1 MVNSLA
7 TIHFLPSLSTLF
19 AKFKY
24 QFNQTTMT
32 FFKKFLLGTISLLLL
47 CASCINKKPI
57 EIPLTIQQDSTD
69 LIEMAK
75 LARETLTAD
84 VADGLELRLWASD
97 SLAPDPIAL
106 DIDNK
111 GNIYITRSN
120 RAKNSEFD
128 IRGHRDWMTESI
140 ALESVEDRRAFLHK
154 TFAPELS
161 EENEWLPD
169 LNNDSIHDW
178 HDLAVEQDE
187 IWMLQDTDN
196 DGIADISTQIMTDF
210 NDEINDV
217 AGALLVR
224 DEDVFVG
231 IGPGMYRL
239 KDTNGD
245 KILDDKTS
253 VAEGFA
259 VHIGFSG
266 HGMSGA
272 IEGPDGK
279 IYWGIG
285 DIGANITTVD
295 GENHKYPNEGVIV
308 RCNPDGT
315 DFEVFAHGLRNTHE
329 FVFDAYGNIIS
340 SDNDGDHK
348 GESERLVHIVEGS
361 DAGWRAN
368 WQYGKYTD
376 PKNNGYN
383 VWMDEKLFTPHWEG
397 QAAYIMPPIQN
408 FHNGPTGM
416 IYNPGTAL
424 GKKWMDKFF
433 LVEFVGDPSRSHIW
447 SFDLQPKGASFELKS
462 DKSILSGVLPTGIDF
477 GPDGALYLADWVNGW
492 GTKNY
497 GRVWKLDVTEETN
510 DLAKERLRTQQLMTH
525 NYEEEKTDSLVSLL
539 SYGDMRIRQK
549 AQFELAKR
557 TFWGYRALEKAIIEE
572 ENQFARIHA
581 IWGIGQIA
589 ANDANEAQPL
599 LNLLH
604 DEDPEIIAQSVKVLG
619 DLRYEKAADSL
630 ISLTTH
636 KNDRVKF
643 YAAQALGRLKYENAI
658 DPLLAMIEAN
668 NDQDLY
674 LRHAAVLALARI
686 GNAEPLLALANSE
699 NRSLRIAAVMVLRK
713 LQDPKISIFLSDKDE
728 YIVTETARAINDDL
742 SIEAALPA
750 LAATLNNEKFE
761 SEPLLRRAINAAL
774 RVGGDEQL
782 EFLINFAK
790 RKNVSSDLRGEAL
803 AALGTWNNPSLLDRV
818 DGRYR
823 GEIIRENGQL
833 EEKIKKDIPAF
844 LKESHPEILIGISK
858 TISAIGINS
867 YNDDLYAIFKSN
879 RSPEVR
885 TAVLNALGQLK
896 FNKMET
902 AMSIGMKDK
911 NEQVRTAAVGLL
923 SQLNVS
929 KEKLPNIV
937 DPIFKKGSVSEQQR
951 MLNVLGDLP
960 DEKSNA
966 ILTSLINKASRN
978 QLKQGILL
986 DLMESV
992 KATENPELIAQLDH
1006 LKKAGFSADSFQET
1020 LYGGNWW
1027 AGRSVFNNN
1036 PTAQCVRCHSVN
1048 GSGGEVGP
1056 KLDNIGSILNRQ
1068 QLLEALIE
1076 PSARLAPGYGT
1087 VTITLKDGQKVK
1099 GVLIEENDKELL
1111 LRTSEA
1117 EPLRVPLMR
1126 IASRENSMSAMPAMG
1141 RMISRRE
1148 LRDLIEYLGS
1158 LKNKKRIIVGE
1169 DKEV

>member
-1 MVNSLA
+1 MGVIAL
-7 TIHFLPSLSTLF
+7 LF
-19 AKFKY
+19 FS
-24 QFNQTTMT
+24 
-32 FFKKFLLGTISLLLL
+32 I
-47 CASCINKKPI
+47 SCINKKPV
-57 EIPLTIQQDSTD
+57 EIPLTIQQDSTE

-75 LARETLTAD
+75 LARETITAE
-84 VADGLELRLWASD
+84 VADGLELSLWASD

-106 DIDNK
+106 DIDNE
-111 GNIYITRSN
+111 GNVYITRTN

-140 ALESVEDRRAFLHK
+140 SLESVEDRRAFLHK

-161 EENEWLPD
+161 KENEWLPD

-178 HDLAVEQDE
+178 QDLAVEQDE

-196 DGIADISTQIMTDF
+196 DGIADISTQIMNDF
-210 NDEINDV
+210 SNEINDV

-224 DEDVFVG
+224 DNDVFVG

-239 KDTNGD
+239 TDTNDD
-245 KILDDKTS
+245 KILDEKTS
-253 VAEGFA
+253 IAEGFA

-308 RCNPDGT
+308 RSNPDGSN
-315 DFEVFAHGLRNTHE
+315 FEVFAHGLRNTHE

-383 VWMDEKLFTPHWEG
+383 VWMDEKLFTPHWDG
-397 QAAYIMPPIQN
+397 QAAYIIPPIQN

-416 IYNPGTAL
+416 RYNPGTAL

-447 SFDLQPKGASFELKS
+447 SFDLKPKGASFELKS
-462 DKSILSGVLPTGIDF
+462 EESILSGVLPTGIDF

-497 GRVWKLDVTEETN
+497 GRVWKLDVTDQTN
-510 DLAKERLRTQQLMTH
+510 DLEQERLETQRLMTH
-525 NYEEEKTDSLVSLL
+525 NYEDDKTDNLIKLL
-539 SYGDMRIRQK
+539 SYNDMRIRQK

-557 TFWGYRALEKAIIEE
+557 TFWGYRALEKALTEE

-589 ANDANEAQPL
+589 AKDVDDAEPL
-599 LNLLH
+599 LNLLS
-604 DEDPEIIAQSVKVLG
+604 DEDPEIVAQSAKVLG
-619 DLRYEKAADSL
+619 DVRYGKAADSL
-630 ISLTTH
+630 IALTTH
-636 KNDRVKF
+636 QNDRVKF
-643 YAAQALGRLKYENAI
+643 YAAQALGRLKHENAI
-658 DPLLAMIEAN
+658 EPLLAMIEAN

-686 GNAEPLLALANSE
+686 GKAEPILALANNE
-699 NRSLRIAAVMVLRK
+699 NRSLRIAAVLVLRK
-713 LQDPKISIFLSDKDE
+713 LQDPKISIFLSDEDE
-728 YIVTETARAINDDL
+728 YIVTEAARAINDDL

-750 LAATLNNEKFE
+750 LAATLNNEKFT

-782 EFLINFAK
+782 DFLINFAK
-790 RKNVSSDLRGEAL
+790 RKSVSSDLRGEAL

-823 GEIIRENGQL
+823 GEIIRQNGQL
-833 EEKIKKDIPAF
+833 EEKIRKDIPSF
-844 LKESHPEILIGISK
+844 LNERQPEILIGISK
-858 TISAIGINS
+858 TLSAVGITD
-867 YNDDLYAIFKSN
+867 YNNELFSIFRYNKSA
-879 RSPEVR
+879 EVR
-885 TAVLNALGQLK
+885 ATVLNSLGQLK
-896 FNKMET
+896 FEQMET
-902 AMSIGMKDK
+902 AMSIGMKDS
-911 NEQVRTAAVGLL
+911 NEEVRTAAVGLL
-923 SQLNVS
+923 AQLNIP
-929 KEKLPNIV
+929 KEKLPSIV
-937 DPIFKKGSVSEQQR
+937 DPIFKRGSISEQQR

-960 DEKSNA
+960 VENSNA
-966 ILTSLINKASRN
+966 LLSSLINKASKD

-992 KATENPELIAQLDH
+992 NATENPKLIAQLDK
-1006 LKKAGFSADSFQET
+1006 LKEAGYSADSFQET

-1056 KLDNIGSILNRQ
+1056 KLDNIGNILNRQ

-1076 PSARLAPGYGT
+1076 PSIRLAPGYGT

-1158 LKNKKRIIVGE
+1158 LRNKKRVIEGE

>member
-1 MVNSLA
+1 
-7 TIHFLPSLSTLF
+7 
-19 AKFKY
+19 
-24 QFNQTTMT
+24 MT
-32 FFKKFLLGTISLLLL
+32 FLRKFLLGIIALS
-47 CASCINKKPI
+47 SCVSCFNKKPV

-75 LARETLTAD
+75 LARETITAE
-84 VADGLELRLWASD
+84 VADGLELSLWASD

-106 DIDNK
+106 DIDNE
-111 GNIYITRSN
+111 GNVYITRTN

-140 ALESVEDRRAFLHK
+140 SLESVEDRRAFLHK

-161 EENEWLPD
+161 KENEWLPD

-178 HDLAVEQDE
+178 QDLAVEQDE

-196 DGIADISTQIMTDF
+196 DGIADISTQIMNDF
-210 NDEINDV
+210 SDEINDV

-224 DEDVFVG
+224 DNDIFVG

-239 KDTNGD
+239 TDTNGD
-245 KILDDKTS
+245 KILDEKTS
-253 VAEGFA
+253 IAEGFA

-308 RCNPDGT
+308 RSNPDGSN
-315 DFEVFAHGLRNTHE
+315 FEVFAHGLRNTHE

-376 PKNNGYN
+376 PKNNSYN
-383 VWMDEKLFTPHWEG
+383 VWMDEKLFTPRWND
-397 QAAYIMPPIQN
+397 QAAYIIPPIQN

-447 SFDLQPKGASFELKS
+447 SFDLKPKGASFELKS
-462 DKSILSGVLPTGIDF
+462 EESILSGVLPTGIDF

-497 GRVWKLDVTEETN
+497 GRVWKLDVTDQTN
-510 DLAKERLRTQQLMTH
+510 DLEQERLETQRLMTH
-525 NYEEEKTDSLVSLL
+525 NYEDDKTDNLIKLL
-539 SYGDMRIRQK
+539 SYDDMRIRQK

-557 TFWGYRALEKAIIEE
+557 TFWGYRALEKALTEE

-589 ANDANEAQPL
+589 AKDVDDAQPL
-599 LNLLH
+599 LNLLS
-604 DEDPEIIAQSVKVLG
+604 DEDPEIVAQSAKVLG
-619 DLRYEKAADSL
+619 DVRYGKAADSL
-630 ISLTTH
+630 IALTTH
-636 KNDRVKF
+636 QNDRVKF
-643 YAAQALGRLKYENAI
+643 YAAQALGRLKHENAI
-658 DPLLAMIEAN
+658 EPLLAMIEAN

-686 GNAEPLLALANSE
+686 GKAEPIVALANNE
-699 NRSLRIAAVMVLRK
+699 NRSLRIAAVLVLRK
-713 LQDPKISIFLSDKDE
+713 LQDPNISIFLSDKDE
-728 YIVTETARAINDDL
+728 YIVTEAARAINDDL

-750 LAATLNNEKFE
+750 LAATLNNEKFT

-782 EFLINFAK
+782 DFLINFAK
-790 RKNVSSDLRGEAL
+790 RKSVSSDLRGEAL

-823 GEIIRENGQL
+823 GEIIRQNGQL
-833 EEKIKKDIPAF
+833 EEKIRKDIPSF
-844 LKESHPEILIGISK
+844 LNERQPEILIGISK
-858 TISAIGINS
+858 TLSAVGITN
-867 YNDDLYAIFKSN
+867 YNNELYAIFKSN
-879 RSPEVR
+879 KSADVR
-885 TAVLNALGQLK
+885 ATVLNTLGQLK
-896 FNKMET
+896 FEQMET
-902 AMSIGMKDK
+902 AMSIGMKDS
-911 NEQVRTAAVGLL
+911 NEEVRTAAVGLL
-923 SQLNVS
+923 AQLNIP

-937 DPIFKKGSVSEQQR
+937 DPIFKRGSISEQQR

-960 DEKSNA
+960 VENSNA
-966 ILTSLINKASRN
+966 LLSSLINKASKD

-992 KATENPELIAQLDH
+992 NATENPKLIAQLDK
-1006 LKKAGFSADSFQET
+1006 LKEAGYSADSYQET

-1056 KLDNIGSILNRQ
+1056 KLDNIGKILNRQ

-1076 PSARLAPGYGT
+1076 PSVRLAPGYGT
-1087 VTITLKDGQKVK
+1087 VTITLKDGQKVQ

-1158 LKNKKRIIVGE
+1158 LRNKKRVIEGE

>member
-1 MVNSLA
+1 MKS
-7 TIHFLPSLSTLF
+7 FS
-19 AKFKY
+19 
-24 QFNQTTMT
+24 
-32 FFKKFLLGTISLLLL
+32 KFLLSLLPLYL
-47 CASCINKKPI
+47 ITFSCEPKKPI
-57 EIPLTIQQDSTD
+57 EIPLVIQEDSTD
-69 LIEMAK
+69 LKEMAK
-75 LARETLTAD
+75 LVRESISAE
-84 VADGLELRLWASD
+84 VADGLKLSLWASD
-97 SLAPDPIAL
+97 SLAPDPIAM
-106 DIDNK
+106 DIDNE
-111 GNIYITRSN
+111 GNVYITRSN
-120 RAKNSEFD
+120 RNKNSEFD

-140 ALESVEDRRAFLHK
+140 ALETVEDRRAFLHK

-161 EENEWLPD
+161 EKNKWFPD

-178 HDLAVEQDE
+178 QDLAVQKDE
-187 IWMLQDTDN
+187 VWMLEDTDN
-196 DGIADISTQIMTDF
+196 DGIADISTQIMNDF
-210 NDEINDV
+210 NDEINDQ

-239 KDTNGD
+239 TDTNGD
-245 KILDDKTS
+245 KILDEKTS
-253 VAEGFA
+253 IADGFA

-308 RCNPDGT
+308 RSNPDGT

-383 VWMDEKLFTPHWEG
+383 VWMDEKLFTPRWEG
-397 QAAYIMPPIQN
+397 QAAYIIPPIQN

-416 IYNPGTAL
+416 RYNPGTAL

-433 LVEFVGDPSRSHIW
+433 LVEFVGDPTRSNIW
-447 SFDLQPKGASFELKS
+447 SFDLKPKGASFELNT
-462 DKSILSGVLPTGIDF
+462 DESILTGVLPTGIDF

-492 GTKNY
+492 GSKNF
-497 GRVWKLDVTEETN
+497 GRVWKLDVTENNN
-510 DLAKERLRTQQLMTH
+510 DLEKERLETQKLMTH
-525 NYEEEKTDSLVSLL
+525 NYKDDDSENLVKLL
-539 SYGDMRIRQK
+539 AYGDMRIRQK

-557 TFWGYRALEKAIIEE
+557 TFWGYRALKKVLTDST
-572 ENQFARIHA
+572 NQFARIHA

-589 ANDANEAQPL
+589 AKDKDDAEPL
-599 LNLLH
+599 LALLN
-604 DEDPEIIAQSVKVLG
+604 DSDPEIIAQTAKVLG
-619 DLRYEKAADSL
+619 DLRYDAAADTL

-636 KNDRVKF
+636 VNDRVKF
-643 YAAQALGRLKYENAI
+643 YAAQALGRLKYEKAI
-658 DPLLAMIEAN
+658 DPLLNMIVAN
-668 NDQDLY
+668 NDKDVY
-674 LRHAAVLALARI
+674 LRHAAVLALSRI
-686 GNAEPLLALANSE
+686 GKAEPILALAN
-699 NRSLRIAAVMVLRK
+699 NDDRSLRIAAVLILRK
-713 LQDPKISIFLSDKDE
+713 LQDPNISVFLSDKDE

-742 SIEAALPA
+742 SIVDALPA
-750 LAATLNNEKFE
+750 LAAILENKSYTA
-761 SEPLLRRAINAAL
+761 EPLLRRAINAAL
-774 RVGGDEQL
+774 RVGGEKEL
-782 EFLINFAK
+782 ELLISFAK
-790 RKNVSSDLRGEAL
+790 REDVDNKLRGEAL
-803 AALGTWNNPSLLDRV
+803 AALGTWNKPSLLDRV

-823 GEIIRENGQL
+823 GEILREGDMLQN
-833 EEKIKKDIPAF
+833 KIEKDIPTF
-844 LKESHPEILIGISK
+844 LKDPSQDILIGITK
-858 TISAIGINS
+858 TISELGIKT
-867 YNDDLYAIFKSN
+867 YNNDLYRIYRSHK
-879 RSPEVR
+879 SPEVR
-885 TAVLNALGQLK
+885 ATVLSTLGNLG
-896 FNKMET
+896 FEKMEN
-902 AMSIGMKDK
+902 AMVSGMQDT

-923 SQLNVS
+923 AQLNLP
-929 KEKLPNIV
+929 KEKLPAIV
-937 DPIFKKGSVSEQQR
+937 GPIFKKGSISEQQR
-951 MLNVLGDLP
+951 MLDVLGDLP
-960 DEKSNA
+960 VENSNA
-966 ILTSLINKASRN
+966 ILTSLIDKASRN
-978 QLKQGILL
+978 QLGQGIIL

-992 KATENPELIAQLDH
+992 KATENPNLITQLDK
-1006 LKKAGFSADSFQET
+1006 LKNAGYTAESFQET

-1027 AGRSVFNNN
+1027 SGRNVFNGN

-1048 GSGGEVGP
+1048 GGGGEVGP
-1056 KLDNIGSILNRQ
+1056 ALDNIANILSRE

-1087 VTITLKDGQKVK
+1087 VTLTLTDGQKVQ
-1099 GVLIEENDKELL
+1099 GVLIEERKREIL

-1117 EPLRVPLMR
+1117 EPLKIPLQR
-1126 IASRENSMSAMPAMG
+1126 IKKRENSMSAMPAMG

-1148 LRDLIEYLGS
+1148 LRDLMEYLSS
-1158 LKNKKRIIVGE
+1158 LKNEERIIEGE

>member
-1 MVNSLA
+1 
-7 TIHFLPSLSTLF
+7 
-19 AKFKY
+19 
-24 QFNQTTMT
+24 MT
-32 FFKKFLLGTISLLLL
+32 FFKKFLLGVIALLFFSI
-47 CASCINKKPI
+47 SCINKKPV
-57 EIPLTIQQDSTD
+57 EIPLTIQQDSTE

-75 LARETLTAD
+75 LARETITAE
-84 VADGLELRLWASD
+84 VADGLELSLWASD

-106 DIDNK
+106 DIDNE
-111 GNIYITRSN
+111 GNVYITRTN

-140 ALESVEDRRAFLHK
+140 SLESVEDRRAFLHK

-161 EENEWLPD
+161 KENEWLPD

-178 HDLAVEQDE
+178 QDLAVEQDE

-196 DGIADISTQIMTDF
+196 DGIADISTQIMNDF
-210 NDEINDV
+210 SNEINDV

-224 DEDVFVG
+224 DNDVFVG

-239 KDTNGD
+239 TDTNDD
-245 KILDDKTS
+245 KILDEKTS
-253 VAEGFA
+253 IAEGFA

-308 RCNPDGT
+308 RSNPDGSN
-315 DFEVFAHGLRNTHE
+315 FEVFAHGLRNTHE

-383 VWMDEKLFTPHWEG
+383 VWMDEKLFTPHWDG
-397 QAAYIMPPIQN
+397 QAAYIIPPIQN

-416 IYNPGTAL
+416 RYNPGTAL

-447 SFDLQPKGASFELKS
+447 SFDLKPKGASFELKS
-462 DKSILSGVLPTGIDF
+462 EESILSGVLPTGIDF

-497 GRVWKLDVTEETN
+497 GRVWKLDVTDQTN
-510 DLAKERLRTQQLMTH
+510 DLEQERLETQRLMTH
-525 NYEEEKTDSLVSLL
+525 NYEDDKTDNLIKLL
-539 SYGDMRIRQK
+539 SYNDMRIRQK

-557 TFWGYRALEKAIIEE
+557 TFWGYRALEKALTEE

-589 ANDANEAQPL
+589 AKDVDDAEPL
-599 LNLLH
+599 LNLLS
-604 DEDPEIIAQSVKVLG
+604 DEDPEIVAQSAKVLG
-619 DLRYEKAADSL
+619 DVRYGKAADSL
-630 ISLTTH
+630 IALTTH
-636 KNDRVKF
+636 QNDRVKF
-643 YAAQALGRLKYENAI
+643 YAAQALGRLKHENAI
-658 DPLLAMIEAN
+658 EPLLAMIEAN

-686 GNAEPLLALANSE
+686 GKAEPILALANNE
-699 NRSLRIAAVMVLRK
+699 NRSLRIAAVLVLRK
-713 LQDPKISIFLSDKDE
+713 LQDPKISIFLSDEDE
-728 YIVTETARAINDDL
+728 YIVTEAARAINDDL

-750 LAATLNNEKFE
+750 LAATLNNEKFT

-782 EFLINFAK
+782 DFLINFAK
-790 RKNVSSDLRGEAL
+790 RKSVSSDLRGEAL

-823 GEIIRENGQL
+823 GEIIRQNGQL
-833 EEKIKKDIPAF
+833 EEKIRKDIPSF
-844 LKESHPEILIGISK
+844 LNERQPEILIGISK
-858 TISAIGINS
+858 TLSAVGITD
-867 YNDDLYAIFKSN
+867 YNNELFSIFRYNKSA
-879 RSPEVR
+879 EVR
-885 TAVLNALGQLK
+885 ATVLNSLGQLK
-896 FNKMET
+896 FEQMET
-902 AMSIGMKDK
+902 AMSIGMKDS
-911 NEQVRTAAVGLL
+911 NEEVRTAAVGLL
-923 SQLNVS
+923 AQLNIP
-929 KEKLPNIV
+929 KEKLPSIV
-937 DPIFKKGSVSEQQR
+937 DPIFKRGSISEQQR

-960 DEKSNA
+960 VENSNA
-966 ILTSLINKASRN
+966 LLSSLINKASKD

-992 KATENPELIAQLDH
+992 NATENPKLIAQLDK
-1006 LKKAGFSADSFQET
+1006 LKEAGYSADSFQET

-1056 KLDNIGSILNRQ
+1056 KLDNIGNILNRQ

-1076 PSARLAPGYGT
+1076 PSIRLAPGYGT

-1158 LKNKKRIIVGE
+1158 LRNKKRVIEGE

>member
-1 MVNSLA
+1 
-7 TIHFLPSLSTLF
+7 
-19 AKFKY
+19 
-24 QFNQTTMT
+24 MT
-32 FFKKFLLGTISLLLL
+32 FFKKFPLGLVLLLFF
-47 CASCINKKPI
+47 CASCINKKPV
-57 EIPLTIQQDSTD
+57 EIPLTIQQDSTE

-75 LARETLTAD
+75 LARETITAQ
-84 VADGLELRLWASD
+84 VADGLELSLWASD
-97 SLAPDPIAL
+97 SLAPDPIAM
-106 DIDNK
+106 DIDNE

-120 RAKNSEFD
+120 RHKNSEFD

-140 ALESVEDRRAFLHK
+140 ALESVEDRRAFLRK

-161 EENEWLPD
+161 KENEWLAD

-178 HDLAVEQDE
+178 RDLTVEQDE
-187 IWMLQDTDN
+187 IWMLEDTN
-196 DGIADISTQIMTDF
+196 KDGIADISTQIMKGF

-239 KDTNGD
+239 TDTNGD
-245 KILDDKTS
+245 KILDEKTAI
-253 VAEGFA
+253 AEGFA

-285 DIGANITTVD
+285 DIGANITTVE

-308 RCNPDGT
+308 RSNPDGT
-315 DFEVFAHGLRNTHE
+315 DFEVYAHGLRNTHE
-329 FVFDAYGNIIS
+329 FAFDAYGNIIS
-340 SDNDGDHK
+340 SDNDGDHR

-383 VWMDEKLFTPHWEG
+383 VWMDEKLFTPRWEG
-397 QAAYIMPPIQN
+397 QAAYIMPPLQN

-416 IYNPGTAL
+416 RYNPGTAL
-424 GKKWMDKFF
+424 GKKWMNKFF

-447 SFDLQPKGASFELKS
+447 SFDLKPKGASFELNT
-462 DKSILSGVLPTGIDF
+462 DESILSGVLPTGIGF

-510 DLAKERLRTQQLMTH
+510 DLAQERLETQRLMTL
-525 NYEEEKTDSLVSLL
+525 NYEDEKTDSLVSLL

-557 TFWGYRALEKAIIEE
+557 TFWGYRALKKVLQEE

-589 ANDANEAQPL
+589 AKDIDEAKPL
-599 LNLLH
+599 LNLLS
-604 DEDPEIIAQSVKVLG
+604 DNDPEIIAQSVKVLG
-619 DLRYEKAADSL
+619 DLRYKKAADSL
-630 ISLTTH
+630 ITLTTH
-636 KNDRVKF
+636 ENDRVKF
-643 YAAQALGRLKYENAI
+643 FAAQALGRLKHKNAI
-658 DPLLAMIEAN
+658 DPLLAMLEAN
-668 NDQDLY
+668 NDKDLY
-674 LRHAAVLALARI
+674 LRHAAVLALSRI
-686 GNAEPLLALANSE
+686 GNAEPLLALANSK

-713 LQDPKISIFLSDKDE
+713 LQDPKISIFLSDQDE

-742 SIEAALPA
+742 SIEDALPA
-750 LAATLNNEKFE
+750 LAATLTNEKFT

-774 RVGGDEQL
+774 RVGGGEQL
-782 EFLINFAK
+782 DLLINFAK
-790 RKNVSSDLRGEAL
+790 RRKVSSDLRGEAL

-823 GEIIRENGQL
+823 GEVIRENSQL
-833 EEKIKKDIPAF
+833 EEKIKKHVPSF
-844 LKESHPEILIGISK
+844 LKESSPQILIGISK

-867 YNDDLYAIFKSN
+867 YNDDLYQVFKSN
-879 RSPEVR
+879 ESPKVR
-885 TAVLNALGQLK
+885 AAVLNALGQLQ
-896 FNKMET
+896 FNKMEA
-902 AMSIGMKDK
+902 AMSFGMQDK
-911 NEQVRTAAVGLL
+911 NEQVRTVAVGLL
-923 SQLNVS
+923 SKLNLS

-937 DPIFKKGSVSEQQR
+937 DPIFKKGSLSEQQR

-960 DEKSNA
+960 DVKSNA
-966 ILTSLINKASRN
+966 ILTSLIDKASKS
-978 QLKQGILL
+978 QLNQGILL

-992 KATENPELIAQLDH
+992 KATENPKLIAQLDK
-1006 LKKAGFSADSFQET
+1006 LKKAGFSTDSFQET

-1027 AGRSVFNNN
+1027 AGRTVFNNN

-1056 KLDNIGSILNRQ
+1056 KLDNIGNILDRQ

-1076 PSARLAPGYGT
+1076 PSVRLAPGYGT
-1087 VTITLKDGQKVK
+1087 VTLTLKDGQKVQ
-1099 GVLIEENDKELL
+1099 GVLIEENNKEVL

-1117 EPLRVPLMR
+1117 EPLRIPLMR
-1126 IASRENSMSAMPAMG
+1126 IAKRENSMSAMPAMG

-1158 LKNKKRIIVGE
+1158 LKNKVRIIEGE

>member
-1 MVNSLA
+1 
-7 TIHFLPSLSTLF
+7 
-19 AKFKY
+19 
-24 QFNQTTMT
+24 MT
-32 FFKKFLLGTISLLLL
+32 SFQKFLLGILTIGLLTL
-47 CASCINKKPI
+47 SCEQKKPI
-57 EIPLTIQQDSTD
+57 EIPLTIQQDSTE
-69 LIEMAK
+69 LLEMAK
-75 LARETLTAD
+75 LARESISAK
-84 VADGLELRLWASD
+84 VADGLKLSLWASD
-97 SLAPDPIAL
+97 SLAPDPIAM
-106 DIDNK
+106 DIDDE

-120 RAKNSEFD
+120 RNKNSEFD

-140 ALESVEDRRAFLHK
+140 ALESVEERRAFLHK

-161 EENEWLPD
+161 KENEWFPD

-178 HDLAVEQDE
+178 HDLTVEQDE
-187 IWMLQDTDN
+187 VWMLEDTDK
-196 DGIADISTQIMTDF
+196 DGIADISTQIMNDF
-210 NDEINDV
+210 NDEINDQ

-224 DEDVFVG
+224 DEDIFVG

-239 KDTNGD
+239 TDTNGD
-245 KILDDKTS
+245 KILDTKTS
-253 VAEGFA
+253 IATGFA

-308 RCNPDGT
+308 RSNPDGSN
-315 DFEVFAHGLRNTHE
+315 FEVFAHGLRNTHE

-383 VWMDEKLFTPHWEG
+383 VWMDEKLFIPRWEG

-416 IYNPGTAL
+416 RYNPGTAL

-447 SFDLQPKGASFELKS
+447 SFDLKPKGASFELNT
-462 DKSILSGVLPTGIDF
+462 DESILSGVLPTGIDF

-492 GTKNY
+492 GSKNY

-510 DLAKERLRTQQLMTH
+510 DLAQERLETQRLMIH
-525 NYEEEKTDSLVSLL
+525 NYKDDENDNLVKLL

-557 TFWGYRALEKAIIEE
+557 TFWGYRALKDVLKND

-589 ANDANEAQPL
+589 ANDKDDAKPL
-599 LNLLH
+599 LEVLN
-604 DEDPEIIAQSVKVLG
+604 DSDPEIIAQSAKVLG
-619 DLRYEKAADSL
+619 DLRYEAAADTL

-636 KNDRVKF
+636 ENDRVKF
-643 YAAQALGRLKYENAI
+643 FAAQALGRLKYEEAVQ
-658 DPLLAMIEAN
+658 PLLDMIVAN
-668 NDQDLY
+668 DDKDLY
-674 LRHAAVLALARI
+674 LRHAAVLALSRI
-686 GNAEPLLALANSE
+686 GKAEPLLALSNSE
-699 NRSLRIAAVMVLRK
+699 NRSLRLAAVLILRK
-713 LQDPKISIFLSDKDE
+713 LQEPKISIFLSDKDE

-742 SIEAALPA
+742 SIEVALPA
-750 LAATLNNEKFE
+750 LASILNNESYT

-774 RVGGDEQL
+774 RVGGENELDM
-782 EFLINFAK
+782 LISFAK
-790 RKNVSSDLRGEAL
+790 RLTVSSDLRGEAL

-823 GEIIRENGQL
+823 GEIIREGNLLQN
-833 EEKIKKDIPAF
+833 KIGKDIPAF
-844 LKESHPEILIGISK
+844 LRDRQPEILIGISK
-858 TISAIGINS
+858 TLSAIGIS
-867 YNDDLYAIFKSN
+867 TYNNELYYIFKTN
-879 RSPEVR
+879 KSPDVR
-885 TAVLNALGQLK
+885 ASVLNTLGQLN
-896 FNKMET
+896 FDKMEA
-902 AMSIGMKDK
+902 AMIIGMQDS
-911 NEQVRTAAVGLL
+911 NEQVRTSAVGLL
-923 SQLNVS
+923 GQLNLP
-929 KEKLPNIV
+929 KEKLPAIV
-937 DPIFKKGSVSEQQR
+937 GHIFKKGSVSEQQR

-960 DEKSNA
+960 VENSNT
-966 ILTSLINKASRN
+966 ILASLIDKASKN
-978 QLKQGILL
+978 QLDQGIIL

-992 KATENPELIAQLDH
+992 NATDNPKLIARLDK
-1006 LKKAGFSADSFQET
+1006 LKKIGYTADSFEET
-1020 LYGGNWW
+1020 LHGGSWW

-1036 PTAQCVRCHSVN
+1036 PTAQCVRCHAVG

-1056 KLDNIGSILNRQ
+1056 ALDNIANVLDRK

-1076 PSARLAPGYGT
+1076 PSKRLAPGYGT
-1087 VTITLKDGQKVK
+1087 VTLTLKDGQKVQ
-1099 GVLIEENDKELL
+1099 GVLIEKRANDIL

-1117 EPLRVPLMR
+1117 EPLEIPLGR
-1126 IASRENSMSAMPAMG
+1126 IAKQENSMSAMPAMG
-1141 RMISRRE
+1141 RMITRRE

-1158 LKNKKRIIVGE
+1158 LKN
-1169 DKEV
+1169 

>member
-1 MVNSLA
+1 MGVIAL
-7 TIHFLPSLSTLF
+7 LF
-19 AKFKY
+19 FS
-24 QFNQTTMT
+24 
-32 FFKKFLLGTISLLLL
+32 I
-47 CASCINKKPI
+47 SCINKKPV
-57 EIPLTIQQDSTD
+57 EIPLTIQQDSTE

-75 LARETLTAD
+75 LARETITAE
-84 VADGLELRLWASD
+84 VADGLELSLWASD

-106 DIDNK
+106 DIDNE
-111 GNIYITRSN
+111 GNVYITRTN

-140 ALESVEDRRAFLHK
+140 SLESVEDRRAFLHK

-161 EENEWLPD
+161 KENEWLPD

-178 HDLAVEQDE
+178 QDLAVEQDE

-196 DGIADISTQIMTDF
+196 DGIADISTQIMNDF
-210 NDEINDV
+210 SDEINDV

-224 DEDVFVG
+224 DNDVFVG

-239 KDTNGD
+239 TDTNDD
-245 KILDDKTS
+245 KILDEKTS
-253 VAEGFA
+253 IAEGFA

-308 RCNPDGT
+308 RSNPDGSN
-315 DFEVFAHGLRNTHE
+315 FEVFAHGLRNTHE

-383 VWMDEKLFTPHWEG
+383 VWMDEKLFTPHWDG
-397 QAAYIMPPIQN
+397 QAAYIIPPIQN

-416 IYNPGTAL
+416 RYNPGTAL

-447 SFDLQPKGASFELKS
+447 SFDLKPKGASFELKS
-462 DKSILSGVLPTGIDF
+462 EESILSGVLPTGIDF

-497 GRVWKLDVTEETN
+497 GRVWKLDVTDQTN
-510 DLAKERLRTQQLMTH
+510 DLEQERLETQRLMTH
-525 NYEEEKTDSLVSLL
+525 NYEDDKTDNLIKLL
-539 SYGDMRIRQK
+539 SYDDMRIRQK

-557 TFWGYRALEKAIIEE
+557 TFWGYRALEKALTEE

-589 ANDANEAQPL
+589 AKDVDDAEPL
-599 LNLLH
+599 LNLLS
-604 DEDPEIIAQSVKVLG
+604 DEDPEIVAQSVKVLG
-619 DLRYEKAADSL
+619 DVRYGKAADSL
-630 ISLTTH
+630 IALTTH
-636 KNDRVKF
+636 QNDRVKF
-643 YAAQALGRLKYENAI
+643 YAAQALGRLKHENAI
-658 DPLLAMIEAN
+658 EPLLAMIEAN

-686 GNAEPLLALANSE
+686 GKAEPILALANNE
-699 NRSLRIAAVMVLRK
+699 NRSLRIAAVLVLRK
-713 LQDPKISIFLSDKDE
+713 LQDPKISIFLSDEDE
-728 YIVTETARAINDDL
+728 YIVTEAARAINDDL

-750 LAATLNNEKFE
+750 LAATLNNEKFT

-782 EFLINFAK
+782 DFLINFAK
-790 RKNVSSDLRGEAL
+790 RKSVSSDLRGEAL

-823 GEIIRENGQL
+823 GEIIRQNGQL
-833 EEKIKKDIPAF
+833 EEKIRKDIPSF
-844 LKESHPEILIGISK
+844 LNERQPEILIGISK
-858 TISAIGINS
+858 TLSAVGITD
-867 YNDDLYAIFKSN
+867 YNNELFSIFRYNKSA
-879 RSPEVR
+879 EVR
-885 TAVLNALGQLK
+885 ATVLNSLGQLK
-896 FNKMET
+896 FEQMET
-902 AMSIGMKDK
+902 AMSIGMKDS
-911 NEQVRTAAVGLL
+911 NEEVRTAAVGLL
-923 SQLNVS
+923 AQLNIP
-929 KEKLPNIV
+929 KEKLPSIV
-937 DPIFKKGSVSEQQR
+937 DPIFKRGSISEQQR

-960 DEKSNA
+960 VENSNA
-966 ILTSLINKASRN
+966 LLSSLINKASKD

-992 KATENPELIAQLDH
+992 NATENPKLIAQLDK
-1006 LKKAGFSADSFQET
+1006 LKEAGYSADSFQET

-1056 KLDNIGSILNRQ
+1056 KLDNIGNILNRQ

-1076 PSARLAPGYGT
+1076 PSIRLAPGYGT

-1158 LKNKKRIIVGE
+1158 LRNKKRVIEGE